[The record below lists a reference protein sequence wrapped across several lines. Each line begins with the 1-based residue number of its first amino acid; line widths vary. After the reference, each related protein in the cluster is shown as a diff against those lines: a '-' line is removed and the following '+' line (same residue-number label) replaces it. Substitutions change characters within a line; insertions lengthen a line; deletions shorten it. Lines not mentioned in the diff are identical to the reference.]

1 MTRTLKHAVVIGSSG
16 FLGSWLVDQL
26 VGEGVRVTGVS
37 RRDARALP
45 SLAPP
50 TEWIQA
56 DIADADPLAY
66 LPQSDAVFFL
76 AGIASVP
83 ASVEAPLSDLD
94 SNLRAAVRI
103 LQALRER
110 QGTTSFIYAS
120 SAAVYGT
127 ALTRPMKETHPLT
140 PLSPYGVSKY
150 AAEAYVRLY
159 ASSFGVPGASA
170 RVFSVYG
177 PGQGKQVIYDW
188 ARKVAAGGSSLSF
201 FGAPDVS
208 RDFIYAS
215 DAASA
220 FIQIARNAP
229 LGGESYNVASGEE
242 ITLGELA
249 KELLSISGSIAKVKF
264 SGEVRVGDPVRWQA
278 DISTLSQLG
287 FGARIS
293 FRNGL
298 RETYH
303 WAAFNEPG

>member
-1 MTRTLKHAVVIGSSG
+1 MSRPLRHAVVIGSSG

-26 VGEGVRVTGVS
+26 IQEGVRVTGVS
-37 RRDARALP
+37 RRDVRALP
-45 SLAPP
+45 TLAAP
-50 TEWIQA
+50 TEWVQA
-56 DIADADPLAY
+56 DIARAEPQAY
-66 LPQSDAVFFL
+66 LPDCDAVFFL
-76 AGIASVP
+76 AGVASVP

-94 SNLRAAVRI
+94 GNLRAPVRI

-110 QGTTSFIYAS
+110 KSATSFIYAS

-127 ALTRPMKETHPLT
+127 AHTRPMHETHPLN

-159 ASSFGVPGASA
+159 ASSFGVSGASA

-177 PGQGKQVIYDW
+177 PGQSKQVIYDW
-188 ARKVAAGGSSLSF
+188 ARKVATGGSSLSF
-201 FGAPDVS
+201 FGAPEVS

-220 FIQIARNAP
+220 FIHIARNAP

-242 ITLGELA
+242 TTLGKLA
-249 KELLSISGSIAKVKF
+249 QELLLISGSAAEVAF

-278 DISTLSQLG
+278 DISALRRLG

-293 FRNGL
+293 FQSGL
-298 RETYH
+298 IETYR
-303 WAAFNEPG
+303 WATRK